1 MIDLNN
7 KIMIILIII
16 PPWKTPLAIALVWE
30 DDMITVCLVNGYQG
44 HILEGLP
51 YLVCVRILQG

>member
-1 MIDLNN
+1 
-7 KIMIILIII
+7 MIILIII